1 MALSDRTPLLAG
13 NSTPFHMNVSSHAA
27 GQLGESQEDNEQEP
41 IITAAASEYDT
52 QLEKRLVRKYDLM
65 LLPFL
70 SLMYLFS
77 SLDRS
82 SLGKKIS

>member
-1 MALSDRTPLLAG
+1 MLHS
-13 NSTPFHMNVSSHAA
+13 FHSGH
-27 GQLGESQEDNEQEP
+27 SQESNNDEAEEEDP
-41 IITAAASEYDT
+41 VTLATSEHDA

-82 SLGKKIS
+82 SLGKEVMGRIH

>member
-1 MALSDRTPLLAG
+1 MT
-13 NSTPFHMNVSSHAA
+13 TECE
-27 GQLGESQEDNEQEP
+27 QGEESVVHDENRNK
-41 IITAAASEYDT
+41 
-52 QLEKRLVRKYDLM
+52 LERRLVRKYDLL

-82 SLGKKIS
+82 SLGER

>member
-1 MALSDRTPLLAG
+1 MK
-13 NSTPFHMNVSSHAA
+13 VSSHAPFRV
-27 GQLGESQEDNEQEP
+27 GHSQENSNEVEEEEDP
-41 IITAAASEYDT
+41 VTLATGEYDA

-82 SLGKKIS
+82 SLGKEVMSIDAYSVPTTI